1 MGGGDLVNSSTSNV
15 SVDSLDDDYED
26 KRKRDLGYELSL
38 DESDIRSYQW
48 YHGPITRLAAETTV
62 ESDGDF
68 LVRDCISSPGDFVLT
83 CKSSGNRILHFRMN
97 RLVLHAHTSQETV
110 CYRFEEEAFPTIPDL
125 ISYYVSNKKPVSLL
139 SGAVIKAPRAR
150 KVPLGHY
157 STSQIQ
163 KQLQKLKT
171 NRLRQSSLC
180 DSMSSPSPTY
190 SKSRT
195 PNSSSEKRSSSRTNS
210 GRSSVKTNTTQ
221 QECLMEKYLKDVER
235 SCLNLQANII
245 KQRQCILSNNL
256 NSSSNNFIP
265 IMNNYRTF
273 HRTQMGKSDDMP
285 KAHNFPKKNLSTT
298 SLNVNSAGVG
308 TQTSCNNFND
318 AHPPI
323 SLTKSPSDSSLYQPF
338 SCFKEN
344 SFSNSNNNHS
354 INNGT
359 ATLNRRVKKPNV
371 VYDTLPRPRP
381 CLSSTQI
388 ERNQFYDHPR
398 ALSRPRPKVPPPP
411 PPQPGSINLTLR
423 KKPLS
428 KAEVAENSELSSTT
442 DDNTSLLE
450 HQELT
455 PLLSSSTNEENEE
468 HEANSPLPEDPF
480 PLGLNTDVNDGSE
493 DNKGISIGGDP
504 LSFED
509 PQEETSLS
517 ASNEPVTAPVEEK
530 ECALRASSSSI
541 EEIPMTPISLSS
553 AFNPSEFRTLYLP
566 KEGNKPLDPTAINA
580 VQRTLLDTESD
591 VLAYH
596 LTKLDMDLLSITLN
610 REYGLPGIK
619 SGLHLLT
626 LVEGKQL
633 REDLMERCLCLKYF
647 ILTTILTA
655 TSKEQSVALM
665 AKWISIA
672 SELSNNLVGFFNV
685 VNALSNV
692 KLRGITSIW
701 RKLNE
706 NYPEDSS
713 CLEHELKSKL
723 KILNEGKF
731 EEIESSETSFI
742 VIPHII
748 PFLSG
753 CKDLRGLKTFRNLF
767 NEIFKFS
774 KGVPIPEP
782 FPLFNSHIAYAQECS
797 SEKSLDRFRENG
809 LKYINDIEI
818 QDEILLYDLFH
829 TNFHLKLL
837 WGSNGAVN
845 QSCVERISKFEKV
858 ISVLANLCS
867 K

>member
-1 MGGGDLVNSSTSNV
+1 MTHF
-15 SVDSLDDDYED
+15 
-26 KRKRDLGYELSL
+26 
-38 DESDIRSYQW
+38 
-48 YHGPITRLAAETTV
+48 HG
-62 ESDGDF
+62 
-68 LVRDCISSPGDFVLT
+68 
-83 CKSSGNRILHFRMN
+83 
-97 RLVLHAHTSQETV
+97 
-110 CYRFEEEAFPTIPDL
+110 
-125 ISYYVSNKKPVSLL
+125 
-139 SGAVIKAPRAR
+139 
-150 KVPLGHY
+150 
-157 STSQIQ
+157 
-163 KQLQKLKT
+163 
-171 NRLRQSSLC
+171 
-180 DSMSSPSPTY
+180 
-190 SKSRT
+190 
-195 PNSSSEKRSSSRTNS
+195 
-210 GRSSVKTNTTQ
+210 
-221 QECLMEKYLKDVER
+221 
-235 SCLNLQANII
+235 
-245 KQRQCILSNNL
+245 
-256 NSSSNNFIP
+256 
-265 IMNNYRTF
+265 
-273 HRTQMGKSDDMP
+273 
-285 KAHNFPKKNLSTT
+285 
-298 SLNVNSAGVG
+298 
-308 TQTSCNNFND
+308 
-318 AHPPI
+318 
-323 SLTKSPSDSSLYQPF
+323 
-338 SCFKEN
+338 
-344 SFSNSNNNHS
+344 
-354 INNGT
+354 
-359 ATLNRRVKKPNV
+359 RVH
-371 VYDTLPRPRP
+371 
-381 CLSSTQI
+381 
-388 ERNQFYDHPR
+388 FYDHPR
-398 ALSRPRPKVPPPP
+398 ALSRPRPKK
-411 PPQPGSINLTLR
+411 

-504 LSFED
+504 LSFEAFAKCILILNFISRSARRK
-509 PQEETSLS
+509 TSLS

-530 ECALRASSSSI
+530 ECALRASSFSI

-672 SELSNNLVGFFNV
+672 SELSNNL
-685 VNALSNV
+685 
-692 KLRGITSIW
+692 LRGITSIW

-731 EEIESSETSFI
+731 EEIESSESSFI

-782 FPLFNSHIAYAQECS
+782 FPLFNSHIAYAQEMF
-797 SEKSLDRFRENG
+797 LREVSG
-809 LKYINDIEI
+809 
-818 QDEILLYDLFH
+818 
-829 TNFHLKLL
+829 
-837 WGSNGAVN
+837 
-845 QSCVERISKFEKV
+845 
-858 ISVLANLCS
+858 
-867 K
+867 